1 MQPAIANMPVLAV
14 LYDPK
19 AGHWLRFSEP
29 LEEIEVHDPDKI
41 LPALEYIEQ
50 RVEKSGLFAAGFISY
65 EAASAFDA
73 ALQTHASGEFPLLCF
88 SLFVKAEQI
97 NLPMPVGNID
107 LPDWTPEET
116 ETEFSRKVENIRAAI
131 ARGETYQVNL
141 TFPLTSKF
149 LQDPWLFFL
158 HLVHGQQAGGAGYLQ
173 TERWAICS
181 VSPELF
187 FSRDG
192 DQLRMRP
199 MKGTAPRG
207 RTLAEDLQLA
217 ADLEQSPKN
226 RAENIMILDMV
237 RNDLGRLAP
246 PGVLQVEEICTLEK
260 YPSVWQLT
268 STVTARSKASLA
280 NIFRALFPCASI
292 TGAPKVKTM
301 QIITA
306 TETRPRRI
314 YTGTFGWL
322 APGRQA
328 HFNVA
333 IRTVLVDQLHKC
345 ATYGVGAG
353 ITWDSDSSDEYREC
367 LDKAAVLSRPSA
379 DFALIET
386 LRWTPNK
393 GYFLLPEHLARL
405 QASAEYFDI
414 ACCGEDVNDYL
425 RALAEGFPA
434 TPQRVRF
441 LLHNDGRLDSTFAMI
456 DPALSTPLKICLARQ
471 PVDSRDARLY
481 HKTTQRRMYEI
492 RLAEAEGVDDVVLW
506 NERGEVTECCTANL
520 VVSMSGKLVTP
531 PVDSGLLAGTYRDFL
546 LKRGILTEQIL
557 TPDDLLNPSRI
568 FLINAVRK
576 WRRAVLC

>member
-246 PGVLQVEEICTLEK
+246 PGVLQVEEICALEK

-492 RLAEAEGVDDVVLW
+492 RLAEAEGVDEVVLW

-557 TPDDLLNPSRI
+557 TPDDLLNPSCI

>member
-246 PGVLQVEEICTLEK
+246 PGVLQVEEICALEK

>member
-1 MQPAIANMPVLAV
+1 MPVLAV

-65 EAASAFDA
+65 EAASAFDV

-531 PVDSGLLAGTYRDFL
+531 PVNSGLLAGTYRDFL